1 MALGT
6 PSRLLCAEGACSAE
20 TSLSSDTLLVMTL
33 DLMAERARIL
43 DMYFL
48 SPGHIRVKGVKV
60 TFRVGNYELGV

>member
-1 MALGT
+1 
-6 PSRLLCAEGACSAE
+6 
-20 TSLSSDTLLVMTL
+20 
-33 DLMAERARIL
+33 MAERARIL